1 MFDLLLSPFPL
12 NIKPSGDEW
21 QPRETRRAR
30 PARKGGISMAL
41 ALHIGHTAL
50 VILELAVM
58 LLSAFILSGATQ
70 RLRLPNV
77 TAYIVA
83 GIVIG
88 PCGLKWIDEAMVESM
103 GFVTDVALS
112 FIAFGVGRYFKW
124 ETLKNSGARVLVIT
138 ALESLG
144 AAAAIAA
151 VMLFVFHLSL
161 SFSLLLGAVG
171 AATAPASTLMTIRQ
185 YKAKGHFV
193 ETILQVVALDDAV
206 ALLAFSACATVSQI
220 ADSAEAVDISRI
232 LLPIVCNL
240 AAVALGAGMAFLLKW
255 CEKRVTSRY
264 DRLLLVVILLLTLS
278 GLCAA
283 VDISPL
289 LSCMA
294 LGMVH
299 ANISRKGEALFK
311 AVERFTP
318 PVLTFFFVVSGM
330 RLNVPALKTAGVIG
344 VTYFFV
350 RILGKYA
357 GATAGAMLTG
367 EDENVRRYLGLA
379 LVPQAGV
386 SIGLAALGERML
398 PAEMGSLLNTIVL
411 SSAVLYELAGP
422 GLAKLS
428 LRLSGALAAPEK
440 SPGGEAAAVGPR
452 S

>member
-1 MFDLLLSPFPL
+1 
-12 NIKPSGDEW
+12 
-21 QPRETRRAR
+21 
-30 PARKGGISMAL
+30 MAL
-41 ALHIGHTAL
+41 ALHVNHTSL

-58 LLSAFILSGATQ
+58 LLSAFLLS
-70 RLRLPNV
+70 RLTKRLKLPNV

-83 GIVIG
+83 GILIG

-124 ETLKNSGARVLVIT
+124 ETLKKSGARVLIVT
-138 ALESLG
+138 ALESLT
-144 AAAAIAA
+144 AAAAISA
-151 VMLFVFHLSL
+151 VMLLVFHLPL
-161 SFSLLLGAVG
+161 SFALLLGAVG

-193 ETILQVVALDDAV
+193 DTILQVVALDDAV
-206 ALLAFSACATVSQI
+206 ALLAFSVCATVSQI
-220 ADSAEAVDISRI
+220 AGSAGRADAASI
-232 LLPIVCNL
+232 LLPIACNI

-255 CEKRVTSRY
+255 GERRVTSRY
-264 DRLLLVVILLLTLS
+264 NRLLMVVILLLTLS

-289 LSCMA
+289 LACMA

-344 VTYFFV
+344 VSYFFV

-357 GATAGAMLTG
+357 GATAGALLTG
-367 EDENVRRYLGLA
+367 EDKNVRRYLGLA
-379 LVPQAGV
+379 LTPQAGV

-398 PAEMGSLLNTIVL
+398 PPEMGSLLNTIVL
-411 SSAVLYELAGP
+411 SSAVLYEIAGP

-428 LRLSGALAAPEK
+428 LHLAGALKPTEK
-440 SPGGEAAAVGPR
+440 EVGKVAKEERGDALRTGPAHP
-452 S
+452 

>member
-1 MFDLLLSPFPL
+1 
-12 NIKPSGDEW
+12 
-21 QPRETRRAR
+21 
-30 PARKGGISMAL
+30 MAL
-41 ALHIGHTAL
+41 ALRVNHTSL
-50 VILELAVM
+50 IILELAVM
-58 LLSAFILSGATQ
+58 LLSAFLLS
-70 RLRLPNV
+70 RLTKRLKLPNV

-83 GIVIG
+83 GILIG

-124 ETLKNSGARVLVIT
+124 ETLKKSGARVLIVT
-138 ALESLG
+138 ALESLT
-144 AAAAIAA
+144 AAAAISA
-151 VMLFVFHLSL
+151 VMLLVFHLPL
-161 SFSLLLGAVG
+161 SFALLLGAVG

-193 ETILQVVALDDAV
+193 DTILQVVALDDAV
-206 ALLAFSACATVSQI
+206 ALLAFSVCATVSQI
-220 ADSAEAVDISRI
+220 AGSAGKADAASI
-232 LLPIVCNL
+232 LLPIACNI

-255 CEKRVTSRY
+255 GERRVTSRY
-264 DRLLLVVILLLTLS
+264 NRLLMVVILLLTLS

-289 LSCMA
+289 LACMA

-344 VTYFFV
+344 VSYFFV

-357 GATAGAMLTG
+357 GAAAGALLTD
-367 EDENVRRYLGLA
+367 EDKSVRRYLGLA

-398 PAEMGSLLNTIVL
+398 PPEMGSLLNTIVL
-411 SSAVLYELAGP
+411 SSAVLYEIAGP
-422 GLAKLS
+422 GLAKLA
-428 LRLSGALAAPEK
+428 LHLAGALKPAEK
-440 SPGGEAAAVGPR
+440 GAWKDAKEKERGDALRAGPAHP
-452 S
+452 

>member
-1 MFDLLLSPFPL
+1 
-12 NIKPSGDEW
+12 
-21 QPRETRRAR
+21 
-30 PARKGGISMAL
+30 MAL
-41 ALHIGHTAL
+41 ALHVNHTSL

-58 LLSAFILSGATQ
+58 LLSAFLLS
-70 RLRLPNV
+70 RLTKRLKLPNV

-83 GIVIG
+83 GILIG
-88 PCGLKWIDEAMVESM
+88 PCGLKWIDAEMVESM

-124 ETLKNSGARVLVIT
+124 ETLKKSGARVLIVT
-138 ALESLG
+138 ALESLT
-144 AAAAIAA
+144 AAAAISA
-151 VMLFVFHLSL
+151 VMLLVFHLPL
-161 SFSLLLGAVG
+161 SFALLLGAVG

-193 ETILQVVALDDAV
+193 DTILQVVALDDAV
-206 ALLAFSACATVSQI
+206 ALLAFSVCATISQI
-220 ADSAEAVDISRI
+220 AGSAGKADAASI
-232 LLPIVCNL
+232 LLPIACNI

-255 CEKRVTSRY
+255 GERRVTSRY
-264 DRLLLVVILLLTLS
+264 NRLLMVVILLLTLS

-289 LSCMA
+289 LACMA

-344 VTYFFV
+344 VSYFFV

-357 GATAGAMLTG
+357 GATAGALLTG
-367 EDENVRRYLGLA
+367 EDKNVRRYLGLA
-379 LVPQAGV
+379 LMPQAGV

-398 PAEMGSLLNTIVL
+398 PPEMGSLLNTIVL
-411 SSAVLYELAGP
+411 SSAVLYEIAGP
-422 GLAKLS
+422 GLAKLA
-428 LRLSGALAAPEK
+428 LHLAGALKPAEK
-440 SPGGEAAAVGPR
+440 EVGKVAKEERGDALRTGPAHP
-452 S
+452 

>member
-1 MFDLLLSPFPL
+1 
-12 NIKPSGDEW
+12 
-21 QPRETRRAR
+21 
-30 PARKGGISMAL
+30 MAL

-70 RLRLPNV
+70 KLRLPNV

-220 ADSAEAVDISRI
+220 ADSAEAVDISRV
-232 LLPIVCNL
+232 LLPIVYNL
-240 AAVALGAGMAFLLKW
+240 AAVALGAGIAFLLKW
-255 CEKRVTSRY
+255 CEKHVTSRY

-299 ANISRKGEALFK
+299 ANISHKGEALFK
-311 AVERFTP
+311 AVERFH
-318 PVLTFFFVVSGM
+318 
-330 RLNVPALKTAGVIG
+330 A
-344 VTYFFV
+344 
-350 RILGKYA
+350 A
-357 GATAGAMLTG
+357 GADVLLRRFRHAAQRAGA
-367 EDENVRRYLGLA
+367 EDGGRHRGDVFLRAHPRQVRGGDGGSDADRRGRKCAPLPG
-379 LVPQAGV
+379 AGA
-386 SIGLAALGERML
+386 GAAGGRVHRSGG
-398 PAEMGSLLNTIVL
+398 AGRAHAARGNGQFAQHHR
-411 SSAVLYELAGP
+411 AVL
-422 GLAKLS
+422 
-428 LRLSGALAAPEK
+428 RR
-440 SPGGEAAAVGPR
+440 AV
-452 S
+452 

>member
-70 RLRLPNV
+70 KLRLPNV

-220 ADSAEAVDISRI
+220 ADSAEAVDISRV
-232 LLPIVCNL
+232 LLPIVYNL

-452 S
+452 N